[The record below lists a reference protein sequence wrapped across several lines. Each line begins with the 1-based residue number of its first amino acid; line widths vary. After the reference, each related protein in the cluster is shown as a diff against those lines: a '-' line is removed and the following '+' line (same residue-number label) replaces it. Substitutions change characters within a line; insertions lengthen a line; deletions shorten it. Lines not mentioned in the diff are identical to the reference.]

1 MKAYHATAMARAD
14 GTRGAADAMSKE
26 RGDLWRRIELPCAD
40 SREAGLYLA
49 RLFLPLWREDGALL
63 IATADQSAE
72 NLAWLEAAYGK
83 TRIVSVSRE
92 WLIARLQSRFE
103 PELADRAALA
113 LARERPALSAK
124 RVVTRRQAIALAAGF
139 APFAAA
145 AVLAPLRTL
154 SAFVIAASLLFFA
167 SAFFRVALSWLGG
180 LPRRFAVAA
189 ASADDPNL
197 PIYSILAPLYREADV
212 APDLVRALSALAY
225 PKERLDIK
233 LIVEADDHET
243 IAACERCAPEAPFE
257 IVRVPAGP
265 PRTKPKA
272 ANYALSRARGE
283 IVVIFDAEDRP
294 EPDQLL
300 KAVAAFR
307 ALPRRTA
314 CLQAR
319 LAFYNAE
326 ECWLTRLFALDY
338 LLWFSTFLPGLER
351 IGVPVPLG
359 GTSNH
364 FRAAV
369 LREIGAWDP
378 FNVTEDAD
386 IGLRLAQFG
395 YRTAMLDST
404 TFEEAPNRIGA
415 WVRQRA
421 RWLKGYMQ
429 TWLVHCRNPDR
440 VIGKVGVL
448 GFAAFQLFIGGSV
461 LLALVNPLL
470 WTVFFLSLIAPSPI
484 FAAIHGQALGSISA
498 IGAIGANGLLTALA
512 IGGPVR
518 RGRSEL
524 APYGL
529 TVTLYWLLISLAGYR
544 ALWQLITRPFH
555 WDKTAHGLSALRQS
569 PADA

>member
-1 MKAYHATAMARAD
+1 MRD
-14 GTRGAADAMSKE
+14 GAQWSGDR
-26 RGDLWRRIELPCAD
+26 RGDLWRRIELPCAAARD
-40 SREAGLYLA
+40 AALYLA
-49 RLFLPLWREDGALL
+49 RLFLPLWREGAELVV
-63 IATADQSAE
+63 ATADPSAE
-72 NLAWLEAAYGK
+72 NLAWLNAAYGPI
-83 TRIVSVSRE
+83 RAIGVSRE
-92 WLIARLQSRFE
+92 WLVAKVLCRFE
-103 PELADRAALA
+103 REIADRAANALA
-113 LARERPALSAK
+113 LERPALSAK
-124 RVVTRRQAIALAAGF
+124 RVVTNRQ
-139 APFAAA
+139 A
-145 AVLAPLRTL
+145 AVLAATFGTFALAALLAPSRTL
-154 SAFVIAASLLFFA
+154 TVFVAAASLLFFA
-167 SAFFRVALSWLGG
+167 SAFFRVFLSWVGG
-180 LPRRFAVAA
+180 LPRPSAAAA
-189 ASADDPNL
+189 ASPDDPNL
-197 PIYSILAPLYREADV
+197 PVYSILAPLYREAEV

-225 PKERLDIK
+225 PKRLLDIK
-233 LIVEADDHET
+233 LIVEADDCET
-243 IAACERCAPEAPFE
+243 IAACERCAQGAPFE
-257 IVRVPAGP
+257 IVRVPAGG

-283 IVVIFDAEDRP
+283 LVVIYDAEDRP

-404 TFEEAPNRIGA
+404 TLEEAPNRIGA
-415 WVRQRA
+415 WTRQRA

-429 TWLVHCRNPDR
+429 TWLVHCRNPER
-440 VIGKVGVL
+440 AIGKVGVL

-461 LLALVNPLL
+461 VLALVNPLL
-470 WTVFFLSLIAPSPI
+470 WTVFFLSLIAPSPA
-484 FAAIHGQALGSISA
+484 FAGLHSEALGSLSA
-498 IGAIGANGLLTALA
+498 IGAIGSNGLLTALA
-512 IGGPVR
+512 VSGPMR
-518 RGRSEL
+518 RGRSDL

-544 ALWQLITRPFH
+544 ALWHLITKPFH
-555 WDKTAHGLSALRQS
+555 WDKTAHGLNALRR
-569 PADA
+569 DAGDA